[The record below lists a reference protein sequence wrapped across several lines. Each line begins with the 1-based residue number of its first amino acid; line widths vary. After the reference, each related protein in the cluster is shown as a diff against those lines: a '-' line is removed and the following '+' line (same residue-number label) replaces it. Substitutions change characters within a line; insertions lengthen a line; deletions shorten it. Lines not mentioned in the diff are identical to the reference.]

1 MIKLTSPNSS
11 GYTTHYLAPQAI
23 AQVTEAGVH
32 SQWHGIRSYVRTF
45 DGAVLECSET
55 AHEIN
60 RAIEAAHGVK
70 EKNT

>member
-1 MIKLTSPNSS
+1 MICLTSPNSS
-11 GYTTHYLAPQAI
+11 GYTTHYIAPQAI
-23 AQVTEAGVH
+23 ARVTEAGTS

-60 RAIEAAHGVK
+60 AAIAKATGGAV
-70 EKNT
+70 